1 MSNVRVLE
9 GDLLKSNMHAL
20 VNTVNTVGIMGK
32 GVALAFKK
40 RYPAMNLDYVKRC
53 DRHEVRLGVPYVYQ
67 ADDHMIIN
75 FPTKGHWRSVSRLS
89 DIVAGLDYLERHYKD
104 WNIRS
109 LAVPPLGCGNG
120 QLEWRVVG
128 PVLLRH
134 LRRLD
139 IPVELYAPHG
149 SSLLSES
156 QLDLLSQ
163 AEEVWTE
170 ASRLE
175 PWLIA
180 IAETVG
186 RLEAQ
191 RYHWPVGRTILQKI
205 VYFATVAGLPTGLQF
220 TRASFGPFAAD
231 LNPAVARL
239 QNNGILRE
247 QPRGNMIEVLTGPA
261 FDDARVSYRAQ
272 LEQWDDLIDH
282 VVDLAAR
289 FDNTRSAEIAATV
302 HYATETLRNEWGHSP
317 TASDVIA
324 YVEKWKGGRHPRI
337 QRDDILRA
345 IVNLGTRGWLEA
357 ELDDETAQAVDDMV
371 VAGSLSCNN
380 S

>member
-32 GVALAFKK
+32 GIALAFRK
-40 RYPAMNLDYVKRC
+40 RYPAMNLDYVGRC
-53 DRHEVRLGVPYVYQ
+53 DRHEVKLGVPYIYQ
-67 ADDHMIIN
+67 ADDHLIVN
-75 FPTKGHWRSVSRLS
+75 FPTKDHWRSVSRLS
-89 DIVAGLDYLERHYKD
+89 DIVAGLEYFERNYKR

-128 PVLLRH
+128 PILLRH

-149 SSLLSES
+149 SSLLSEN
-156 QLDLLSQ
+156 QLELLDQGDDGEAQ
-163 AEEVWTE
+163 AWRV
-170 ASRLE
+170 E
-175 PWLIA
+175 PWLVA
-180 IAETVG
+180 IAEIVG
-186 RLEAQ
+186 RLESQ
-191 RYHWPVGRTILQKI
+191 RYHWPVGRTMLQKI
-205 VYFATVAGLPTGLQF
+205 VYFANVDGLPTGLHF
-220 TRASFGPFAAD
+220 TRGSFGPFSAG
-231 LNPAVARL
+231 LKPAVARL

-247 QPRGNMIEVLTGPA
+247 HQRGNMIEVLTGPA
-261 FDDARVSYRAQ
+261 FDDARASYKDQ
-272 LEQWDDLIDH
+272 LEAWNVIIDH

-289 FDNTRSAEIAATV
+289 FNTRGAEIAATV
-302 HYATETLRNEWGHSP
+302 HYATEELRTQLGHSP
-317 TASDVIA
+317 TAANVIT
-324 YVEKWKGGRHPRI
+324 YVEEWKGGHHPRV

-357 ELDDETAQAVDDMV
+357 DLDGPTARAVDAMV
-371 VAGSLSCNN
+371 VAGALGR
-380 S
+380 